1 SVRLDHIT
9 SSGLG
14 LDDTS
19 QHSRHTRSLR
29 PNPMPVRAP
38 KARRDCN
45 SLLSDNGCVEPPDPI
60 PNSEVKRTRA
70 DGSVGLPC
78 ESRSSLSI
86 YTARPVPERDRP
98 CSFARGNVPEGA
110 PRSAH
115 RKRRTEWRHC
125 PGALL
130 LGGEGSGPDRGIAS
144 CVRLVDKKK
153 PAL

>member
-98 CSFARGNVPEGA
+98 CSFAAAEKARRRSCQRTASAALTNNASTQAKPPA
-110 PRSAH
+110 HARLRSRSRSA
-115 RKRRTEWRHC
+115 TE
-125 PGALL
+125 
-130 LGGEGSGPDRGIAS
+130 
-144 CVRLVDKKK
+144 K
-153 PAL
+153 